1 MTQLKTLQT
10 SEIRDQSVATLKE
23 FLEEQ
28 RDVLSSLGANSGT
41 RGGDVQDLFY
51 GATETQRRKKLQKT
65 METLSRYAA

>member
-10 SEIRDQSVATLKE
+10 SEIRDKAVATLKE

-28 RDVLSSLGANSGT
+28 RDVLSSLGTNSGT
-41 RGGDVQDLFY
+41 LGGDVQDLFY
-51 GATETQRRKKLQKT
+51 GATETHPRKKLQTT